1 MICVSHYTARSRLN
15 LTAANQSV
23 KMTLDSLWIETK
35 ENNYEKNKIH
45 LLLVVS
51 SISGLPYIE
60 VTNIARKDRKAKNF
74 RSSTIL
80 HRQNYANLSQL
91 ENSCLSWES
100 PAVTQTSSVA
110 FYCLYCFHPRL
121 IKQSL
126 RAICIGRNVT
136 EDKSSFDILID
147 FIDIH
152 TDGSYRSWH
161 SWFINT
167 TIGVISWRNQRQ
179 LNKRSPDW

>member
-1 MICVSHYTARSRLN
+1 
-15 LTAANQSV
+15 
-23 KMTLDSLWIETK
+23 MTLNPLWLETK

-51 SISGLPYIE
+51 SISGLPYNE
-60 VTNIARKDRKAKNF
+60 VTNIVRKDRKAKDF
-74 RSSTIL
+74 RSPTIL

-110 FYCLYCFHPRL
+110 FYCLYCFHPGL

-126 RAICIGRNVT
+126 RTIYIGRNVT

-147 FIDIH
+147 IIDIN
-152 TDGSYRSWH
+152 TDGSYRL
-161 SWFINT
+161 FIKLRSVLFGDEVRGGST
-167 TIGVISWRNQRQ
+167 REDQ
-179 LNKRSPDW
+179 LVTPWDRTKENRTE